1 MERKIS
7 FSRILTTVV
16 CGLCFTTNG
25 ALAATLD
32 METATTLMQQGKPV
46 EAYSLLEPFESE
58 QAGNVQYDYL
68 LGIAALDSGKP
79 DKATLVFERVLAV
92 DPNHAGARLDMA
104 RAYFQLGDYTRAK
117 SEFETVLSQNPPQ
130 VAKTTIQ
137 KYLAAIEEREAA
149 KRTVMRGYVEGT
161 VGHDSNVNSSTGQSQ
176 ISVPALGDL
185 IFTLNPTNVKTS
197 DNYLSLGAG
206 GEISHKLKPNFLVYA
221 GADVKD
227 RVNNN
232 ENRFDFVSVDGRIGV
247 GLGEDG
253 NQLKVGLLGGRYYLD
268 KHLNRDTSGINAE
281 WRYNLNTSN
290 QLNLFGQHVLYRFEP
305 TTSVENFDQDTV
317 GAGILH
323 VLAEGKAVLFG
334 SVYLGDERD
343 TERADGAKGFHGLR
357 VGGQTILTDKTD
369 LFASVGAQFGKFDQ
383 ENLAFLT
390 TREDDQYDFST
401 GINWH
406 YDTNWTVRPQLTYTK
421 NDSNIDLRSY
431 NRTDISLT
439 LRRDF

>member
-161 VGHDSNVNSSTGQSQ
+161 VGHDTNVNSSTGQSQ

-343 TERADGAKGFHGLR
+343 TERADGGKGFHGLR

-383 ENLAFLT
+383 ENAAFLT
-390 TREDDQYDFST
+390 TRKDDQYDFST